1 MIASINPDTIA
12 NTVRMGAIAR
22 KPKAV
27 FLAHD
32 EADVRLVRTLLS
44 GNDFRIIPAHNRE
57 NAVQAFAIL
66 VRSGW
71 GGVLTAVDSGSN
83 PPADKEV
90 LGEESDPTKE
100 VEIEGL
106 WEDIQKRGVLLSG
119 QRVRVTTLSAPHHG
133 SDGKPRPNTS
143 MLQALKKAEDLTKS
157 LDPKKDKKDYLR
169 EGREGAIYG
178 LACEE

>member
-32 EADVRLVRTLLS
+32 EADASHWS
-44 GNDFRIIPAHNRE
+44 GLYSRGMTSVSFPHIMRE

-83 PPADKEV
+83 PP
-90 LGEESDPTKE
+90 
-100 VEIEGL
+100 
-106 WEDIQKRGVLLSG
+106 R
-119 QRVRVTTLSAPHHG
+119 R
-133 SDGKPRPNTS
+133 
-143 MLQALKKAEDLTKS
+143 
-157 LDPKKDKKDYLR
+157 
-169 EGREGAIYG
+169 
-178 LACEE
+178 